1 MLYKIIA
8 AASLL
13 AGADA
18 LRVAAVPSR
27 TSTISM
33 GLAVG
38 EKFPASAL
46 STCGVN
52 GKKAVVFFYGA
63 DDAPSCSKEISAF
76 DAAAAEFKDAG
87 VAVVGVRNAK
97 GVKDSTGAAVN
108 LVVDEGDEMRQA
120 IGIEPDLFGLLGG
133 RETYVLDG
141 SGTVVSVHNSQFDPE
156 SHVATAL
163 AAVDELPKSPVDELL
178 EQIKGAIAGIGA

>member
-33 GLAVG
+33 LAVG

-46 STCGVN
+46 STCGVT

-76 DAAAAEFKDAG
+76 DAAAAEFKDA
-87 VAVVGVRNAK
+87 VVTVVGVRNAK
-97 GVKDSTGAAVN
+97 GVK
-108 LVVDEGDEMRQA
+108 EGTD
-120 IGIEPDLFGLLGG
+120 
-133 RETYVLDG
+133 
-141 SGTVVSVHNSQFDPE
+141 
-156 SHVATAL
+156 
-163 AAVDELPKSPVDELL
+163 
-178 EQIKGAIAGIGA
+178 